1 MSACAK
7 SDRTMARYLGVDGGG
22 SKTAF
27 ALIDTAGH
35 VVARATAPT
44 SYYFNEPAHPDSP
57 ARTAFDVVER
67 VLAQGVTDICGQA
80 GIETADIDAAFF
92 GIPGYGEA
100 SGDIE
105 QLDAVPR
112 RVLGHDRYSCDND
125 MVCGWAGSLA
135 GEDGINVISGTGSM
149 TYGERQ
155 GTGHRVGGWGE
166 LFGDEGS
173 AYWVA
178 TQGLNAFSR
187 MSDGRLAR
195 GPLYD
200 LIKERLQISSDL
212 DVVSL
217 VIDKWGGNRGSIAAL
232 ATTVC
237 EAARQED
244 KVSVGILANAADELA
259 TLVETTRVL
268 VGFGD
273 REPVPVSYSG
283 GMFSDDG
290 FQALFRGALQQLPAK
305 YDLHR
310 PLLDPAVGAALYA
323 AMHSGHPLTRSSVNQ
338 LAATQTRSDEVKST

>member
-1 MSACAK
+1 MSC
-7 SDRTMARYLGVDGGG
+7 YLGVDGGG

-27 ALIDTAGH
+27 ALIDDTGH
-35 VVARATAPT
+35 VMARATAAS
-44 SYYFNEPAHPDSP
+44 SYYFNDG
-57 ARTAFDVVER
+57 FDVVER
-67 VLAQGVTDICGQA
+67 VLAQGVADICAQA
-80 GIETADIDAAFF
+80 RIDTSQIDAAFF

-105 QLDAVPR
+105 QLDAVPG
-112 RVLGHDRYSCDND
+112 RVLGHDRYSCNND

-149 TYGERQ
+149 TYGERA
-155 GTGHRVGGWGE
+155 GNGHRVGGWGE

-195 GPLYD
+195 GPLYE
-200 LIKERLQISSDL
+200 LLRARLQVSSDL

-217 VIDKWGGNRGSIAAL
+217 VIEKWSGNRGSIAAL

-237 EAARQED
+237 QAARADDEA
-244 KVSVGILANAADELA
+244 SARILSDAADELVA
-259 TLVETTRVL
+259 LIETTRLL
-268 VGFGD
+268 VGFTD
-273 REPVPVSYSG
+273 QESVPVSYSG

-290 FQALFRGALQQLPAK
+290 FRELFLAALQRLPAR
-305 YDLHR
+305 YDLRR

-323 AMHSGHPLTRSSVNQ
+323 AKRSGQPLPPSSLHQLMDTRTRSE
-338 LAATQTRSDEVKST
+338 EVKTP

>member
-1 MSACAK
+1 MPSP
-7 SDRTMARYLGVDGGG
+7 MPRYLGVDGGG

-27 ALIDTAGH
+27 ALIDGRGL
-35 VVARATAPT
+35 VLARATAAS
-44 SYYFNEPAHPDSP
+44 SYYFAAPSADPASP
-57 ARTAFDVVER
+57 GPTGFDVVER
-67 VLAQGVTDICGQA
+67 VLSQGITEICAAA
-80 GIETADIDAAFF
+80 GIDASGIDHAFF
-92 GIPGYGEA
+92 GLPGYGES
-100 SGDIE
+100 SGDLA
-105 QLDAVPR
+105 QLDAVPG

-149 TYGERQ
+149 TYGERL

-195 GPLYD
+195 SPLYD
-200 LIKERLQISSDL
+200 LLKQRLAIAGDL

-217 VIDKWGGNRGSIAAL
+217 VIEKWGGDRSSIAAL

-237 EAARQED
+237 QAARAGD
-244 KVSVGILANAADELA
+244 SVAAGILAAATDELVA
-259 TLVETTRVL
+259 LVETTRVL
-268 VGFGD
+268 IGFGD
-273 REPVPVSYSG
+273 QDPVPVSYSG

-290 FQALFRGALQQLPAK
+290 FLTRFTTALGALPAK
-305 YDLHR
+305 YDLR
-310 PLLDPAVGAALYA
+310 LPLLDPALGGALYA
-323 AMHSGHPLTRSSVNQ
+323 AKHSGHPLSSDALHQ
-338 LAATQTRSDEVKST
+338 LVDGAKTP

>member
-1 MSACAK
+1 MS
-7 SDRTMARYLGVDGGG
+7 ARYLGVDGGG

-27 ALIDTAGH
+27 ALIDDTGRIL
-35 VVARATAPT
+35 ARATAAT
-44 SYYFNEPAHPDSP
+44 SYYFNEG
-57 ARTAFDVVER
+57 FDVVER
-67 VLAQGVTDICGQA
+67 VLAQGVADICGQA
-80 GIETADIDAAFF
+80 GIEPAGIERAFF

-105 QLDAVPR
+105 QLDAVGR
-112 RVLGHDRYSCDND
+112 HVLGHDRYSCNND

-149 TYGERQ
+149 TYGERD

-178 TQGLNAFSR
+178 TQGLNTFTR

-195 GPLYD
+195 GPLYARF
-200 LIKERLQISSDL
+200 KERLQISSDL

-217 VIDKWGGNRGSIAAL
+217 VIEKWGGSRGSIAAL

-237 EAARQED
+237 EAAREGD
-244 KVSVGILANAADELA
+244 EFARRILADAATELA

-268 VGFGD
+268 TGFTD
-273 REPVPVSYSG
+273 TEPVPVSYSG
-283 GMFSDDG
+283 GMFSDEG
-290 FQALFRGALQQLPAK
+290 FLPLFRGALERLPAK
-305 YDLHR
+305 YDLR
-310 PLLDPAVGAALYA
+310 SPLLDPALGAALYA
-323 AMHSGHPLTRSSVNQ
+323 AKQRGHPLSPHAVHQ
-338 LAATQTRSDEVKST
+338 LAMPRT

>member
-1 MSACAK
+1 
-7 SDRTMARYLGVDGGG
+7 MARYLGVDGGG

-27 ALIDTAGH
+27 ALIDADGH
-35 VVARATAPT
+35 VIARATAPT
-44 SYYFNEPAHPDSP
+44 SYYFNASADPASP
-57 ARTAFDVVER
+57 ARDRFEVVER

-80 GIETADIDAAFF
+80 GIDTAGIDAAFF

-135 GEDGINVISGTGSM
+135 GEDGINVICGTGSM

-173 AYWVA
+173 AYWIA

-187 MSDGRLAR
+187 MSDGRLPR
-195 GPLYD
+195 GPLYQFMKD
-200 LIKERLQISSDL
+200 RLQIAGDL

-217 VIDKWGGNRGSIAAL
+217 VIDTWGGNRSSIAAL

-237 EAARQED
+237 QAAHQED
-244 KVSVGILANAADELA
+244 EVAAGILAAAADELA
-259 TLVETTRVL
+259 TLIETTRVL

-273 REPVPVSYSG
+273 DEPVPVSYSG

-290 FQALFRGALQQLPAK
+290 FLALFRHAIQGLPAK
-305 YDLHR
+305 YDLQR
-310 PLLDPAVGAALYA
+310 PLLDPAVGAAIYA
-323 AMHSGHPLTRSSVNQ
+323 AKHSGHPLTRSALHQ
-338 LAATQTRSDEVKST
+338 LATTRP

>member
-1 MSACAK
+1 
-7 SDRTMARYLGVDGGG
+7 MARYLGVDGGG

-27 ALIDTAGH
+27 ALIDGTGH
-35 VVARATAPT
+35 VLARATAPT
-44 SYYFNEPAHPDSP
+44 SYYFNDG
-57 ARTAFDVVER
+57 FDVVER
-67 VLAQGVTDICGQA
+67 VLAQGVADICGQA
-80 GIETADIDAAFF
+80 GIDTSDIDAAFF

-135 GEDGINVISGTGSM
+135 GEDGVNVISGTGSM
-149 TYGERQ
+149 TYGERE
-155 GTGHRVGGWGE
+155 GVGRRVGGWGE

-187 MSDGRLAR
+187 MSDGRLAHGR
-195 GPLYD
+195 LYD
-200 LIKERLQISSDL
+200 LMKERLEISSDL

-217 VIDKWGGNRGSIAAL
+217 VIEKWGGNRGSIAAL

-244 KVSVGILANAADELA
+244 TLSAGILAAAADELA

-268 VGFGD
+268 IGFSD
-273 REPVPVSYSG
+273 QEPVPVSYSG

-290 FQALFRGALQQLPAK
+290 FLALFRSAVGRLPAK
-305 YDLHR
+305 YDLR
-310 PLLDPAVGAALYA
+310 LPLLDPAVGAALYA
-323 AMHSGHPLTRSSVNQ
+323 AKHSGHPLTPSSI
-338 LAATQTRSDEVKST
+338 R

>member
-1 MSACAK
+1 
-7 SDRTMARYLGVDGGG
+7 MARYLGVDGGG

-27 ALIDTAGH
+27 ALIDATGH
-35 VVARATAPT
+35 VLARATAPT
-44 SYYFNEPAHPDSP
+44 SYYFNTPAHPASP
-57 ARTAFDVVER
+57 AHDAFDVVER
-67 VLAQGVTDICGQA
+67 VLAQGVADICGQA
-80 GIETADIDAAFF
+80 GIDTSDIDAAFF

-149 TYGERQ
+149 TYGERE
-155 GTGHRVGGWGE
+155 GVGRRVGGWGE

-187 MSDGRLAR
+187 MSDGRLAHGR
-195 GPLYD
+195 LYD
-200 LIKERLQISSDL
+200 LMKERLEISSDL

-217 VIDKWGGNRGSIAAL
+217 VIEKWGGNRGSIAAL

-237 EAARQED
+237 EAAHQD
-244 KVSVGILANAADELA
+244 DPLSAGILAAAADELA

-268 VGFGD
+268 IGFSD
-273 REPVPVSYSG
+273 QEPVPVSYSG

-290 FQALFRGALQQLPAK
+290 TGSLFRSAVGRLPAK
-305 YDLHR
+305 YDLR
-310 PLLDPAVGAALYA
+310 LPLLDPAVGAALYA
-323 AMHSGHPLTRSSVNQ
+323 AKHSGHPLTPSSI
-338 LAATQTRSDEVKST
+338 R